1 MTTLTPDIIKD
12 FVIASHF
19 NFQKVQDDLA
29 QYPDLLYA
37 QHQWGE
43 DDFEDGLGAASHVG
57 NREIAQFFIAQG
69 VEPTICTLAMLGD
82 RAGVQAFLS
91 IDPKTAN
98 ARGAHGITV
107 MFHAA
112 LSGDTEITSMLKNA
126 GCNEGYNHALHGA
139 LMFGHV
145 EMVRWLLD
153 NGVTDVNTKN
163 FQDKTP
169 LAVALENGYAD
180 IEAILREKGAT
191 A

>member
-1 MTTLTPDIIKD
+1 MTTLTPDMIKD

-19 NFQKVQDDLA
+19 NLQKVQDDLA

-57 NREIAQFFIAQG
+57 NRDIAQFFIAQG

-82 RAGVQAFLS
+82 RAGVSAFLS
-91 IDPKTAN
+91 IDPQTAN

-112 LSGDTEITSMLKNA
+112 LSGDTEIASMLKVA
-126 GCNEGYNHALHGA
+126 GCVEGYNHALHGA

-145 EMVRWLLD
+145 DMVRWLLD

-169 LAVALENGYAD
+169 LAVAIEKSYAD
-180 IEAILREKGAT
+180 IEALLREKGAT
-191 A
+191 S

>member
-1 MTTLTPDIIKD
+1 MTTLTPDMIKD

-19 NFQKVQDDLA
+19 NLQKVQDDLA

-43 DDFEDGLGAASHVG
+43 NDFEDGLGAASHVG

-82 RAGVQAFLS
+82 RAGVSAFLS

-112 LSGDTEITSMLKNA
+112 LSGDVTIAQTLKDA
-126 GCNEGYNHALHGA
+126 GCVEGYNHALHGA

-145 EMVRWLLD
+145 EMVRRLLD
-153 NGVTDVNTKN
+153 NGVTDVNMKN

-169 LAVALENGYAD
+169 LAVAIEKGYAD
-180 IEAILREKGAT
+180 IESILRQKGAT
-191 A
+191 S